1 MSRKKYVSLHTNI
14 SQKNMSI
21 GGKIRKL
28 REAKQM
34 SQNELALQLGIS
46 QTTLHNIESDNPQKI
61 DFLLMDKVCNI
72 FDKDFHYFTNDR
84 VINNHIKTNTGQISC
99 EHFTVNNHY
108 PESIHAEIQNLTNEN
123 NRLKAKIS
131 QLEGKMAI

>member
-1 MSRKKYVSLHTNI
+1 
-14 SQKNMSI
+14 MSI
-21 GGKIRKL
+21 GRKIRKL

-72 FDKDFHYFTNDR
+72 FDKDFSYFTNDR
-84 VINNHIKTNTGQISC
+84 VINNHIKANTGQVSC
-99 EHFTVNNHY
+99 EVFTVNNHC
-108 PESIHAEIQNLTNEN
+108 PESILAEIQNLINEN
-123 NRLKAKIS
+123 ARLKAMI
-131 QLEGKMAI
+131 EKMESKK